1 MNCTLEFM
9 CLPYVLKCHIRP
21 PVACVCLNLL
31 LSSVLPLVVGI
42 NILSGRK
49 NGEKKRS
56 PSMIG
61 RSWLSHFTLPSLP
74 LLHPSRCSEYQ
85 FSTLEDL
92 TSAWRTLSYA
102 FLKHREKDSMDLT
115 NSKALKRYSTLN
127 WST

>member
-21 PVACVCLNLL
+21 SVAYVCLNLL
-31 LSSVLPLVVGI
+31 LSSVLPLVAGI
-42 NILSGRK
+42 NILTGRK

-56 PSMIG
+56 WSMIG

-85 FSTLEDL
+85 FSSLEDL
-92 TSAWRTLSYA
+92 TSALRTLSYV
-102 FLKHREKDSMDLT
+102 FLKHRQRDLMDLK
-115 NSKALKRYSTLN
+115 NSKELKRYSILN